1 MYRSFVVRNFR
12 CFRNL
17 EIKDLERINL
27 IAGKNN
33 VGKTAL
39 LEALFIHCGAWNP
52 DLALRINAFR
62 GIEAVKVEFGR
73 WAETPWDT
81 LFKDFDVSQSVQLEG
96 DDDLTGRRTLSLKLV
111 HDPREL
117 AKLRISALTTN
128 DSALGSSEA
137 AQVLE
142 LEYYQEKHG
151 GKYYMIVDAKGLRIE
166 PVPPPPPFPAF
177 FQGARMRLPAK
188 EEAKLFGDLENRGE
202 QEVVLKVLQL
212 VEPRLKRIFVRFVGE
227 PMLYGE
233 VGLRRSMPLPLMGDG
248 MSRLFNLVLHISNAP
263 SGVVLVDEI
272 ENGLHYT
279 VLPKVW
285 QAIAE
290 AARHFGTQVFATTHS
305 LECITAAHET
315 FSQGGTYDFRLHRLD
330 RVDDKIHVVTY
341 DQETLTA
348 ALETGLEIR

>member
-1 MYRSFVVRNFR
+1 V
-12 CFRNL
+12 
-17 EIKDLERINL
+17 NL

-52 DLALRINAFR
+52 ELALQINAFR
-62 GIEAVKVEFGR
+62 GIEAIKVEFGR

-111 HDPREL
+111 RDPSEL
-117 AKLRISALTTN
+117 AKLRISVLTTN
-128 DSALGSSEA
+128 GSALGSSEA

-151 GKYYMIVDAKGLRIE
+151 GKYYMIFDAKGFRLE

-212 VEPRLKRIFVRFVGE
+212 VEPRLKRIFVRFIGE

-233 VGLRRSMPLPLMGDG
+233 VGLRRSLPLRLMGDG

-263 SGVVLVDEI
+263 GGVVLVDEI

-290 AARHFGTQVFATTHS
+290 TARHFGTQVFATTHS
-305 LECITAAHET
+305 LECIAAAHEA
-315 FSQGGTYDFRLHRLD
+315 FSQVGVYDFRLHRLD
-330 RVDDKIHVVTY
+330 RVGDDIRVVNY